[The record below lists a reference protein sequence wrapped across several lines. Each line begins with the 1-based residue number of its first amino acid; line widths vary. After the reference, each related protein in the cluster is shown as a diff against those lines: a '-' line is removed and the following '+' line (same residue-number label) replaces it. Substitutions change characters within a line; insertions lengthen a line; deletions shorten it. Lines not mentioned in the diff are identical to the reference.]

1 MYQYASADQ
10 FDERA
15 LEVTRP
21 GGAIAWKLDL
31 KGPACDET
39 ECERTSG
46 EGWTF
51 YSIERFYE
59 APLLYNMSC
68 ADGKL
73 KFSAHNNFVSRFRAS
88 FVRARAA
95 SLSHTSRFA
104 RPLAQKQ
111 NNPSE
116 ARYSVTLASDASEV
130 ASGTFDFTPHWRD
143 TDVTVHIAGPIGLV
157 NVTITNIWG
166 DETSDTTICSSSPT
180 S

>member
-1 MYQYASADQ
+1 MPSQC
-10 FDERA
+10 
-15 LEVTRP
+15 VM
-21 GGAIAWKLDL
+21 AW
-31 KGPACDET
+31 
-39 ECERTSG
+39 RIHS
-46 EGWTF
+46 
-51 YSIERFYE
+51 
-59 APLLYNMSC
+59 NMSC

-95 SLSHTSRFA
+95 SLSHASRFA

-180 S
+180 T